1 LIEGK
6 GYTSQAATSQ
16 YRLDNRAKNKDIT
29 RLFVIDR
36 SSAEDSIL
44 ANTAQAR
51 KRARQNTNRREANH
65 SMRSMMRTY
74 IKRVYKAI
82 ESNDKEGAQAA
93 YSSAVSAIDKNAKR
107 GLHHKNKA
115 ARLKSRMN
123 TRIRAM
129 S

>member
-1 LIEGK
+1 M
-6 GYTSQAATSQ
+6 
-16 YRLDNRAKNKDIT
+16 
-29 RLFVIDR
+29 
-36 SSAEDSIL
+36 
-44 ANTAQAR
+44 ANSAQAR
-51 KRARQNTNRREANH
+51 KRARQNTKRREANH

-82 ESNDKEGAQAA
+82 ESNDKDAA
-93 YSSAVSAIDKNAKR
+93 RSAYESAVSAIDKNSKR

-123 TRIRAM
+123 ARIRAM

>member
-1 LIEGK
+1 M
-6 GYTSQAATSQ
+6 
-16 YRLDNRAKNKDIT
+16 
-29 RLFVIDR
+29 
-36 SSAEDSIL
+36 
-44 ANTAQAR
+44 ANSAQAR
-51 KRARQNTNRREANH
+51 KRARQNTKRREANH

-74 IKRVYKAI
+74 IKRVYSAI
-82 ESNDKEGAQAA
+82 EGNDKEAAQAA
-93 YSSAVSAIDKNAKR
+93 YTTAVSAIDKNAKR